1 MLDPEKARGAGFE
14 YDAIGRAAAEAPA
27 EAPA

>member
-1 MLDPEKARGAGFE
+1 MLDPERARAAGFE